1 MQTTM
6 SWKGYIATIEY
17 DPDIRKF
24 HGIVQNANSVITF
37 YGSSVDELECEFE
50 ASMTEYFKLCKEKG
64 KRPDKPY
71 SGRFNVR
78 LTPHLHGEI
87 AAAAI
92 KERKSLNQWVVDTL
106 DQSVH
111 TASSVI

>member
-6 SWKGYIATIEY
+6 IWKGYIATIAY

-37 YGSSVDELECEFE
+37 YGSSVDELEREFE
-50 ASMTEYFKLCKEKG
+50 ASMIEYFKICKEKG
-64 KRPDKPY
+64 KQPDKPY

-87 AAAAI
+87 VAAAI
-92 KERKSLNQWVVDTL
+92 TAGKSLNQWVADIL

-111 TASSVI
+111 TT

>member
-6 SWKGYIATIEY
+6 IWKGYIATIAY

-37 YGSSVDELECEFE
+37 YGSSVDELEREFE
-50 ASMTEYFKLCKEKG
+50 ASMTEYFKIFKEKG
-64 KRPDKPY
+64 KQPDKPY

-87 AAAAI
+87 LAAAI
-92 KERKSLNQWVVDTL
+92 IAGKSLNQWVADIF

-111 TASSVI
+111 TT